1 MGFII
6 TDLMSQSSS
15 TSSLSQIPKS
25 LLLAVAL
32 LLALASFMIWDQS
45 YWWESR
51 EDYSFGYLVPLFAL
65 YVLYDRK
72 EAIVGMIKGGAKGGS
87 NASNDRS
94 EEPSLVPEKKL
105 SALSDLMALATFIV
119 GVSLYFIG
127 GLLRAATMPQNPATL
142 ALSMGF
148 ALIFLSLSFIF
159 SKKTFSGES
168 MDLRSRFNFMLIFLF
183 PALIWLISAPLVS
196 VAETKI
202 RVFLL
207 TQVTVVVFSFF
218 DFLGLAIERQGNVL
232 VLPKGVV
239 GVEEACSGIR
249 SLTACLFAGSFL
261 AAVYLK
267 PFWKKLTLISMALI
281 LAILTNLF
289 RSGFLTLWAYLYG
302 AEAINDHWV
311 LPIFGD
317 IGSVHDVMGLAVL
330 VLTTIGLLLL
340 LPILNFD
347 LNSFTK
353 RLLGSSQSPVSAE
366 STDSDR

>member
-6 TDLMSQSSS
+6 TNLMSQSSS
-15 TSSLSQIPKS
+15 ISSLSQIPKS
-25 LLLAVAL
+25 LLLAVLL

-51 EDYSFGYLVPLFAL
+51 DDYSFGYLVPLFAL

-72 EAIVGMIKGGAKGGS
+72 EAIGGMILGGDKES
-87 NASNDRS
+87 YNANNDKS
-94 EEPSLVPEKKL
+94 DKPSLFPEKEL
-105 SALSDLMALATFIV
+105 SIISDLIALVAFIV
-119 GVSLYFIG
+119 GASLYFIG

-142 ALSMGF
+142 ALSIGF

-232 VLPKGVV
+232 VLPEGVV

-267 PFWKKLTLISMALI
+267 PLWKKLMLIFMALI

-289 RSGFLTLWAYLYG
+289 RSGFLTLWAYLFG

-311 LPIFGD
+311 LPILGD

-347 LNSFTK
+347 LSNFKK
-353 RLLGSSQSPVSAE
+353 RLLGSSQSLVSAE

>member
-1 MGFII
+1 M
-6 TDLMSQSSS
+6 
-15 TSSLSQIPKS
+15 PKS
-25 LLLAVAL
+25 LLLAITL
-32 LLALASFMIWDQS
+32 LIALASYMIWDQS

-72 EAIVGMIKGGAKGGS
+72 EAIIALIQGGTTGS
-87 NASNDRS
+87 GSSAEASASQNM
-94 EEPSLVPEKKL
+94 SLGSKS
-105 SALSDLMALATFIV
+105 SAIADLTACVVFLV
-119 GVSLYFIG
+119 GVCLYFIG
-127 GLLRAATMPQNPATL
+127 ALLRTATMPQNPATL

-148 ALIFLSLSFIF
+148 ALILLSMSFIF
-159 SKKTFSGES
+159 SKNTLSGEP
-168 MDLRSRFNFMLIFLF
+168 MELRNRISFMLIFLF
-183 PALIWLISAPLVS
+183 PALIWLISAPLVA
-196 VAETKI
+196 VVETKI

-207 TQVTVVVFSFF
+207 TQVTVVIFSLF
-218 DFLGLAIERQGNVL
+218 DFLGFAIERQGNIL
-232 VLPKGVV
+232 VLPEGVV

-267 PFWKKLTLISMALI
+267 PLWKKITLISMALI
-281 LAILTNLF
+281 LAVLTNLF
-289 RSGFLTLWAYLYG
+289 RSGFLTLWAYYYG

-311 LPIFGD
+311 LPIIGD

-347 LNSFTK
+347 LKAYIN
-353 RLLGSSQSPVSAE
+353 RLLGSSIIPEKSPVSDLDEDQEKE
-366 STDSDR
+366 SRLP